1 MNSTNEPNI
10 APKTAG
16 SKANDTSDR
25 QIAAIDLGS
34 NSFHMVV
41 AKVIGSDL
49 QIVSRHKRRVRLAD
63 GLDEHMN
70 LDNASIQRGLDC
82 LAMFAERLV
91 NFDPQNVRI
100 AATHTLRQANN
111 AHIFLSR
118 AKHVLPF
125 PIEVIPGV
133 EEARLIYL
141 GVAHT
146 QPEGK
151 KKLVVDIGGGST
163 EIIIGEAF
171 EPHLLN
177 SKQLGCVSYT
187 NKFFHN
193 GKLSKNNFSH
203 AILAAEQKLESLSQP
218 YKKLGWDAT
227 LGSSGTIKAI
237 RDVLIGLGHDDG
249 VMTLERLKQLI
260 DELCELDQIDDI
272 KLEGLTD
279 DRKPVFA
286 AGVAILY
293 AVFNSFSIDHM
304 HFSDGA
310 LREGLMYEMEDRFQR
325 SDIRMRTTENLAEK
339 HKVDLTHANHVRNQA
354 ELFLNQVGAS
364 LSIEP
369 QSELC
374 RLLSWGSLLHEVGL
388 SISYKGFHRHSS
400 YILQHTNMPG
410 FNQEQQ
416 QVLAALVRFQRKAL
430 KLQEMPELS
439 IYKPKQILP
448 LIAILRLAIVL
459 NGQRQGTADLPSLTL
474 SILDINDESDGE
486 DSTQQKWKITGSNPD
501 WLNKNRL
508 LHADL
513 VTEKAYW
520 KSVGWHLRF

>member
-1 MNSTNEPNI
+1 MTEPNVEETNTTEPNI
-10 APKTAG
+10 
-16 SKANDTSDR
+16 R
-25 QIAAIDLGS
+25 HIAAIDLGS

-41 AKVIGSDL
+41 AKVIGNGL
-49 QIVSRHKRRVRLAD
+49 QIVSRHKQQVRLAD
-63 GLDEHMN
+63 GLDDYMN

-82 LAMFAERLV
+82 LAMFAERLLD
-91 NFDPQNVRI
+91 FSPENVRI

-118 AKHVLPF
+118 SKHVLPF

-146 QPEGK
+146 QPEWE

-163 EIIIGEAF
+163 EMIIGEGF

-187 NKFFHN
+187 NKYFHN
-193 GKLSKNNFSH
+193 GKLSKKNFSK
-203 AILAAEQKLESLSQP
+203 AILSVEQKLESLSQP
-218 YKKLGWDAT
+218 YKKFGWDAA

-237 RDVLIGLGHDDG
+237 REVLIGLGYEDG
-249 VMTLERLKQLI
+249 LITLERLKQLI
-260 DELCELDQIDDI
+260 DELCQLDQIEDI
-272 KLEGLTD
+272 NLDGLTD

-293 AVFNSFSIDHM
+293 AIFKSLSIDCM

-310 LREGLMYEMEDRFQR
+310 LREGLMYEMEERFQR
-325 SDIRMRTTENLAEK
+325 SDIRMRTTENLATK
-339 HKVDLTHANHVRNQA
+339 HQVDFVHANNVRTQA
-354 ELFLNQVGAS
+354 ELFLNQVGKS
-364 LSIEP
+364 LDIEP
-369 QSELC
+369 NSELC
-374 RLLSWGSLLHEVGL
+374 SLLSWGALLHEVGL
-388 SISYKGFHRHSS
+388 SISYKGFHRHSA

-448 LIAILRLAIVL
+448 LIAMLRLAIVL
-459 NGQRQGTADLPSLTL
+459 NGQRKGSSELAPLTL
-474 SILDINDESDGE
+474 SIVDVGDGNHEKDENNAHY
-486 DSTQQKWKITGSNPD
+486 QKWKLTSSNSE
-501 WLNKNRL
+501 WLEENRL

-513 VTEKAYW
+513 LTEQSYW
-520 KSVGWHLRF
+520 KNAGWHLKF